1 MWDGVASSFQLS
13 NSVYLRRCRTGRV
26 GSLFNRS
33 MLKYVQNLK
42 YLSKYH
48 SKIFKLYLYVN
59 LTLPTKLN
67 LLTILL
73 NQDFDDVM
81 PQLLNRAKYTEE

>member
-1 MWDGVASSFQLS
+1 MFTTQNTYQNIIVKSST
-13 NSVYLRRCRTGRV
+13 YT
-26 GSLFNRS
+26 
-33 MLKYVQNLK
+33 
-42 YLSKYH
+42 
-48 SKIFKLYLYVN
+48 YVN

-81 PQLLNRAKYTEE
+81 PQLLDRAKYTEE

>member
-13 NSVYLRRCRTGRV
+13 HSVYLRRCRTDRV

-33 MLKYVQNLK
+33 ISKYVHNLVK
-42 YLSKYH
+42 TSTYT
-48 SKIFKLYLYVN
+48 YVN
-59 LTLPTKLN
+59 HTLPNKLN
-67 LLTILL
+67 VLTILS

-81 PQLLNRAKYTEE
+81 LSLLNRAKYTEE

>member
-1 MWDGVASSFQLS
+1 MVKTS
-13 NSVYLRRCRTGRV
+13 NYT
-26 GSLFNRS
+26 
-33 MLKYVQNLK
+33 
-42 YLSKYH
+42 
-48 SKIFKLYLYVN
+48 YVN

-81 PQLLNRAKYTEE
+81 LSLLNRAKYTEE

>member
-1 MWDGVASSFQLS
+1 MVKTS
-13 NSVYLRRCRTGRV
+13 NYT
-26 GSLFNRS
+26 
-33 MLKYVQNLK
+33 
-42 YLSKYH
+42 
-48 SKIFKLYLYVN
+48 YVN

-81 PQLLNRAKYTEE
+81 LSLLNRAKYTEEWLTETPALIFMSKKN

>member
-1 MWDGVASSFQLS
+1 MWVGVASSFQLS

-26 GSLFNRS
+26 GTLFNRS
-33 MLKYVQNLK
+33 ILKYVHNLK

-48 SKIFKLYLYVN
+48 SKNFKLYLCEP
-59 LTLPTKLN
+59 TLPTKLN

-73 NQDFDDVM
+73 NQDFDNVM
-81 PQLLNRAKYTEE
+81 LSLLNRAKYR

>member
-1 MWDGVASSFQLS
+1 M
-13 NSVYLRRCRTGRV
+13 
-26 GSLFNRS
+26 
-33 MLKYVQNLK
+33 
-42 YLSKYH
+42 
-48 SKIFKLYLYVN
+48 N

-81 PQLLNRAKYTEE
+81 PQLLDRAKWYGMVWYGMVWYGMVWYGMVWYGMVWYGKLYLMTLAPTAIS